1 MTAIKKWLDQLKGVH
16 VYDLTSMELKKSIW
30 ILAVPMIL
38 ELVLESVFAL
48 VDLYFVGHLKD
59 SHYAIQMI
67 GLTES
72 VNTIIYSIA
81 IGLSV
86 AVSAII
92 ARKTGE
98 KNIKK
103 TGKIIV
109 QSLYIAL
116 FLALIISSIGFFY
129 ANELFSLLG
138 ASKDCISYGISY
150 PKIIFSNSIFILL
163 LFLINGIFRG
173 LGSPFLALKSLWI
186 ANLFNLALCPI
197 LINGW
202 GPIQPMGIDGAGWAT
217 TIGRIIGVLYQL
229 YCLYRLRTIIHL
241 KKRDFKFHFYIINS
255 ISKIAIPGM
264 LQYILASCS
273 WIFLSHLIAK
283 NGGEYGSAGFQTA
296 VRIMM
301 FFILPIWGLSNAA
314 ATLTG
319 QFLGSNQKDK
329 IIEVTKTTLKYSI
342 IICAVISLFNYF
354 FSAAISSFF
363 CNDTITIATSQNAME
378 IISLGYIVYG
388 ISMIMNNIF
397 NGLGDTKTPTLINIL
412 GFWIFQIPVT
422 YYLISYCHYDY
433 KTAIWIIPITEGL
446 VCILYFIFFFKIK
459 LLREE
464 LTVLKH
470 F

>member
-1 MTAIKKWLDQLKGVH
+1 MTEIKKWINQLKGVH
-16 VYDLTSMELKKSIW
+16 VYDLTSMELNKSIW
-30 ILAVPMIL
+30 ILAIPMIL
-38 ELVLESVFAL
+38 ELVLESIFAL

-59 SHYAIQMI
+59 SHYAIQII

-103 TGKIIV
+103 TGKIII
-109 QSLYIAL
+109 QSLFIAL
-116 FLALIISSIGFFY
+116 LLSTFISGIGYFY
-129 ANELFSLLG
+129 TEELFHLLG
-138 ASKDCISYGISY
+138 ASKECIDYGISY
-150 PKIIFSNSIFILL
+150 PKIIFGNSIFILL
-163 LFLINGIFRG
+163 LFLINAIFRG

-186 ANLFNLALCPI
+186 ANIFNLALCPI
-197 LINGW
+197 LINGL
-202 GPIQPMGIDGAGWAT
+202 GPIQSMGIDGAAWAT
-217 TIGRIIGVLYQL
+217 TIGRIIGVIYQF
-229 YCLYRLRTIIHL
+229 YSLYRLRA
-241 KKRDFKFHFYIINS
+241 IINLRKEDFTIDS
-255 ISKIAIPGM
+255 EVINSVTKIAIPGI
-264 LQYILASCS
+264 LQYVLASCS

-329 IIEVTKTTLKYSI
+329 ILEVAKITLKYSV
-342 IICAVISLFNYF
+342 IICIGISLFNYI
-354 FSAAISSFF
+354 FSSAISTFF
-363 CNDTITIATSQNAME
+363 CNDVLTIQTSKKAME

-412 GFWIFQIPVT
+412 GFWIFQIPIT
-422 YYLISYCHYDY
+422 YYLINYCGYNY
-433 KTAIWIIPITEGL
+433 KTAIWIIPITECI
-446 VCILYFIFFFKIK
+446 VCVLYFIFFFKTK
-459 LLREE
+459 LLRE
-464 LTVLKH
+464 VI
-470 F
+470 

>member
-1 MTAIKKWLDQLKGVH
+1 MMSIKKWVDQLKGVH

-48 VDLYFVGHLKD
+48 VDLYFVGHLKN

-98 KNIKK
+98 KNIRK
-103 TGKIIV
+103 TGKIII
-109 QSLYIAL
+109 QSLFIAL
-116 FLALIISSIGFFY
+116 LLATIISGIGLLY
-129 ANELFSLLG
+129 TKELFTLLG
-138 ASKDCISYGISY
+138 ASKDCIAYGITY
-150 PKIIFSNSIFILL
+150 PKIIFGNSLFILL
-163 LFLINGIFRG
+163 LFLINGVFRG

-186 ANLFNLALCPI
+186 ANIFNLALCPI

-202 GPIQPMGIDGAGWAT
+202 GPIPPMGIDGAGWAT
-217 TIGRIIGVLYQL
+217 AIGRIVGVMYQV
-229 YCLYRLRTIIHL
+229 YCLYQLRTIIYL
-241 KKRDFKFHFYIINS
+241 KKSDFKIHMDIIQS

-273 WIFLSHLIAK
+273 WIFLSYLIAK

-329 IIEVTKTTLKYSI
+329 IVAVTKTTLKYAI
-342 IICAVISLFNYF
+342 IICVGISLFNYF
-354 FSAAISSFF
+354 FSTAISSFF
-363 CNDTITIATSQNAME
+363 CNDTITIESSKKAME

-397 NGLGDTKTPTLINIL
+397 NGLGDTKTPTLITIL

-422 YYLISYCHYDY
+422 YYLINYCNYNY
-433 KTAIWIIPITEGL
+433 KTAIWIIPITEGV
-446 VCILYFIFFFKIK
+446 VCVLYFLFFFKIK
-459 LLREE
+459 ILREE
-464 LTVLKH
+464 LMRLKH